1 LHYINRGLTMKNT
14 IHNQRGA
21 VIVIFALSLV
31 VLIGFVA
38 IGTEIGRWYTVRA
51 ELAKAVDAA
60 ALAGAA
66 NISNPTIDVVTL
78 AEHFGTENFR
88 LGYLGTP
95 STGTGSVS
103 FTATRDLEHAGM
115 LTVTGRTTSVGVLSR
130 LFGVEYVPTSAMG
143 IAQKNRVEIM
153 LILDRSGSMAGSP
166 LSNLKTAARAF
177 LGYYEDTQNED
188 KIGLVTFA
196 TGVSLRAP
204 ATNFFTPITNSINAM
219 VATGATNAEDALA
232 QGGSV
237 QVFPDQRPLPRADRI
252 QQFIVFFTDGRPTA
266 FRSNFTRSNR
276 TQPYDRVVMVTGNCD
291 SDCGSS
297 GCNIHNQMGYPNNE
311 TLDQTLPY
319 NPTPTGDGLPT
330 SGTSRTTCR
339 TWNGYSYVYY
349 ANTKWGSFSAYPV
362 PNVAPGYE
370 HYPEYC
376 SISSSRFNGQN
387 GYICRTARQMAI
399 DHAEEAKERLIK
411 IYTIGLGNV
420 DAGLLSTISSGDG
433 YAYVT
438 PSSSELEAI
447 FRRIASDIKLRLV
460 Q

>member
-1 LHYINRGLTMKNT
+1 MKNA

-38 IGTEIGRWYTVRA
+38 IGTEVGRWYHVRA
-51 ELAKAVDAA
+51 ELSKAVDAA

-66 NISNPTIDVVTL
+66 NISNPDIDVEAL
-78 AEHFGTENFR
+78 ARDFGMENFQP
-88 LGYLGTP
+88 GYLGTATEEGRSVLFTTARP
-95 STGTGSVS
+95 ETGRIS
-103 FTATRDLEHAGM
+103 
-115 LTVTGRTTSVGVLSR
+115 VTGRTTSVGVLSR
-130 LFGVEYVPTSAMG
+130 LFGVEYVPTSAVG
-143 IAQKNRVEIM
+143 LSQKNRVEIM
-153 LILDRSGSMAGSP
+153 LVLDRSGSMAGTP

-177 LGYYEDTQNED
+177 LTYYEDTQDED
-188 KIGLVTFA
+188 KIGLLSFA
-196 TGVSLRAP
+196 TGARFNYYSTDGGVTGRPDINFYAP
-204 ATNFFTPITNSINAM
+204 IRNSIDAL

-232 QGGSV
+232 RAGSI
-237 QVFPDQRPLPRADRI
+237 QVFPDQRPVPRADRV
-252 QQFIVFFTDGRPTA
+252 QQFIIFFTDGRPTA
-266 FRSNFTRSNR
+266 FRSTFRKNNIS
-276 TQPYDRVVMVTGNCD
+276 YDRVIMVTGNCNSN
-291 SDCGSS
+291 SDAM
-297 GCNIHNQMGYPNNE
+297 HTQMGYPNNE

-319 NPTPTGDGLPT
+319 NPIPTGDGLLT
-330 SGTSRTTCR
+330 SGTPRTTCR
-339 TWNGYSYVYY
+339 TWNGYTYVYY
-349 ANTKWGSFSAYPV
+349 PNTQWGSFSAYPV